1 MARLPQPGGDVG
13 TWGAVLNDFLVEA
26 HNTDGTLKPASVAS
40 AVPAGAIQES
50 QLSSAV
56 QTKLNASGTVAWAD
70 VTSKPAVIAAGADQA
85 AARTAISAGT
95 SNLALGATSTTA
107 LAGDTTA
114 ADIGGVT
121 GTGITEIV
129 AITQAAYDAL
139 VTKPATTLYVIVG

>member
-1 MARLPQPGGDVG
+1 MARLPQPGGDDGNWG
-13 TWGAVLNDFLVEA
+13 TILNDYLSQA
-26 HNTDGTLKPASVAS
+26 LDGNGALKDGVVSEVKLDS
-40 AVPAGAIQES
+40 N
-50 QLSSAV
+50 V
-56 QTKLNASGTVAWAD
+56 QSKLNAAGSVAWAD
-70 VTSKPAVIAAGADQA
+70 VTGKPAVIAAGADQA

-114 ADIGGVT
+114 SDIGGVT
-121 GTGITEIV
+121 GTGITDIV